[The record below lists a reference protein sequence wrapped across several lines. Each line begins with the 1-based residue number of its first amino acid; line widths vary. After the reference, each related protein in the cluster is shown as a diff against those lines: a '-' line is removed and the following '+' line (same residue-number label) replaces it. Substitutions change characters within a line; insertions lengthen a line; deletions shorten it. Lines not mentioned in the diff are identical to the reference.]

1 MSVISAIVLAAG
13 ESRRMGTDNKLLLPV
28 GGVPLLR
35 HTVDTLLNC
44 PLQEI
49 VVVLG
54 HESER
59 LQAALN
65 GLAVRCTVNPHY
77 QEGQMT
83 SVHAGLAALSARC
96 DGVMV
101 CLGDQVL
108 LTPADLIRLADAFS
122 DIGERT
128 ILVPTYR
135 QQRGNPVVFS
145 YAHRDAIL
153 AGGRNLGCRKLID
166 ANPDLVATLE
176 MNTDHVV
183 VDLDTPEDYRAVL
196 ARLGGPS
203 HAPGVSL
210 SAN

>member
-13 ESRRMGTDNKLLLPV
+13 ESRRMGTGNKLLLPI
-28 GGVPLLR
+28 GEVPLLR

-44 PLQEI
+44 PLREI

-54 HESER
+54 HEHGQ
-59 LQAALN
+59 LQPLLN
-65 GLAVRCTVNPHY
+65 GLAVRCTVNPHHE
-77 QEGQMT
+77 EGQMT
-83 SVHAGLAALSARC
+83 SVHAGLAALSTNC
-96 DGVMV
+96 NGVMV
-101 CLGDQVL
+101 CLGDQAL
-108 LTPADLIRLADAFS
+108 LTPRDLTCLMDAFS

-153 AGGRNLGCRKLID
+153 AGGRNLGCRKLMD
-166 ANPDLVATLE
+166 SNPELVAALE
-176 MNTDHVV
+176 MDTDHVI
-183 VDLDTPEDYRAVL
+183 VDLDTPDDYRAVL
-196 ARLGGPS
+196 SRLGGSPQALGS
-203 HAPGVSL
+203 SL